1 VSARVRHVSIV
12 AVATVLTMGCGYAL
26 VGRNTFLPDRIRII
40 VVSPFE
46 NRTTRPEIEQR
57 VTEEVARELAKRGR
71 YEVVTERAGAHALL
85 EGAVADF
92 RTHPVQF
99 NAQGRA
105 TRVETVVT
113 IQATLRDLSNEEVL
127 WSQSGLLF
135 REQYE
140 VPPTESSYFDQ
151 ETLALDEIARG
162 AASALVN
169 SVLEG
174 F

>member
-1 VSARVRHVSIV
+1 
-12 AVATVLTMGCGYAL
+12 VLLSLAGTAGCGYAL

-40 VVSPFE
+40 VVTPFE
-46 NRTTRPEIEQR
+46 NRTQRPQIEQR
-57 VTEEVARELAKRGR
+57 VTEEVARELSKRGR
-71 YEVVTERAGAHALL
+71 YRIATDRAGADALL
-85 EGAVADF
+85 EGAIVDF
-92 RTHPVQF
+92 RTNPVQF

-113 IQATLRDLSNEEVL
+113 VQATLRDLAGDQIL

-140 VPPTESSYFDQ
+140 VPPNEASYFDL
-151 ETLALDEIARG
+151 ETQALDEIAQG
-162 AASALVN
+162 AAVALVT